1 MGGDGM
7 KARNETLV
15 AMPLRRGRGRLLDA
29 AAQGHDPVLLEALG
43 RALHWQSLL
52 DAGVVA
58 SNAEIAQR
66 EGLHR
71 STVNK
76 LLPLALLAP
85 DLVEMMLLGRQPR
98 ALSLLW
104 LQRHPLP
111 NEWMGQRRVLAQ
123 FE

>member
-1 MGGDGM
+1 LRSVRTPISAFPSGAITAKNPGAITPQSD
-7 KARNETLV
+7 NE
-15 AMPLRRGRGRLLDA
+15 
-29 AAQGHDPVLLEALG
+29 
-43 RALHWQSLL
+43 
-52 DAGVVA
+52 GVVA
-58 SNAEIAQR
+58 SNAEIAER

-85 DLVEMMLLGRQPR
+85 DLVEAMLAGRQPR
-98 ALSLLW
+98 ALTLLW

-111 NEWMGQRRVLAQ
+111 NDWQGQRKVVSQ

>member
-7 KARNETLV
+7 KAKNETLV

-43 RALHWQSLL
+43 RALHWQALL
-52 DAGVVA
+52 DEGVVA
-58 SNAEIAQR
+58 SNAEIAER

-76 LLPLALLAP
+76 RLPLALLAP
-85 DLVEMMLLGRQPR
+85 DLVEAMLQGRQPR
-98 ALSLLW
+98 ALTLLW

-111 NEWMGQRRVLAQ
+111 NDWPTQRQVIAR